1 MKKKLVASWIQQYD
15 IDGIISDNRR
25 FLTKSVYITHQLN
38 VMTGNTTWLT
48 SKLHQSI
55 IKKYTECWVPD
66 AAGQPNLAGEL
77 SHSDNLPF
85 YLYNMLSRMHKKQP
99 KKIRFNG
106 YSLGPEPQRGLL
118 ESILKSS

>member
-1 MKKKLVASWIQQYD
+1 MDKTIRY
-15 IDGIISDNRR
+15 RR
-25 FLTKSVYITHQLN
+25 HHIRQSIRRLCVTHQLN

-85 YLYNMLSRMHKKQP
+85 YLNT
-99 KKIRFNG
+99 
-106 YSLGPEPQRGLL
+106 
-118 ESILKSS
+118 

>member
-1 MKKKLVASWIQQYD
+1 
-15 IDGIISDNRR
+15 
-25 FLTKSVYITHQLN
+25 
-38 VMTGNTTWLT
+38 MTGNTTWLT

-85 YLYNMLSRMHKKQP
+85 YLY
-99 KKIRFNG
+99 IC
-106 YSLGPEPQRGLL
+106 
-118 ESILKSS
+118 

>member
-1 MKKKLVASWIQQYD
+1 MLKKVPTQMENSTEYSKMMRAIWKKKLVASWIQQYD
-15 IDGIISDNRR
+15 IDGIISDNRLGVFNKMYR
-25 FLTKSVYITHQLN
+25 LCTTHQLN

-85 YLYNMLSRMHKKQP
+85 YLNT
-99 KKIRFNG
+99 
-106 YSLGPEPQRGLL
+106 
-118 ESILKSS
+118 

>member
-1 MKKKLVASWIQQYD
+1 
-15 IDGIISDNRR
+15 
-25 FLTKSVYITHQLN
+25 
-38 VMTGNTTWLT
+38 MTGNTTWLT

-85 YLYNMLSRMHKKQP
+85 YLNTGMLSRMHKKSTP
-99 KKIRFNG
+99 KK
-106 YSLGPEPQRGLL
+106 YDLMV
-118 ESILKSS
+118 ILPVLNHNEDY

>member
-1 MKKKLVASWIQQYD
+1 VASWIKQYD
-15 IDGIISDNRR
+15 IDGIISDNR
-25 FLTKSVYITHQLN
+25 LGEQNVKPSVYITHQLN

-55 IKKYTECWVPD
+55 IKKIRNAGFPD

-85 YLYNMLSRMHKKQP
+85 YLNT
-99 KKIRFNG
+99 
-106 YSLGPEPQRGLL
+106 
-118 ESILKSS
+118 